1 MNPPPK
7 NLSRKD
13 GETLRNETLF
23 LIGPKSCKFKLQK
36 FFGMKSGDK
45 GWLKEYLKF
54 RKDLLKNI
62 HFEGNQKSSHPEHS
76 LYKIIQPTG
85 LMYGQS
91 VGDINFPEDQQWD
104 EKERLKILL
113 LESLISSSLLFYDK
127 PIKSPED
134 LSAIILKTLENI
146 GNFYNNIFPEIA
158 TSTKT
163 ILGRKKSPLELAEK
177 IIDKR
182 IEHTAKFQHNFWSY
196 FFHNSLLFLDVF
208 IYGQWIHTNADRIVA
223 DFFRYERD
231 ELRFSVVKVIA
242 AAAHAN
248 KEIVYEE
255 RRLYELFIESTDL
268 SSERRKE
275 ALKIFEEGFAVED
288 INLPS
293 ENSWIL
299 KKFFL
304 EVGIL
309 TIWAD
314 KKVEQ
319 DELDFLRRF
328 CHYLGF
334 SDDDL
339 ENSMMAI
346 EGFVLEHWEQLEF
359 LQNKQDYQHIS
370 EQFISRVSKVAEKN
384 RNRLIKS
391 ISENEEVLNLMKKAA
406 SSELNN
412 EEKEMVRLQLI
423 KMLKTVPAFAIIS
436 LPQKF
441 LTLPILLKI
450 LPRNL
455 FAEGIKK

>member
-1 MNPPPK
+1 
-7 NLSRKD
+7 
-13 GETLRNETLF
+13 
-23 LIGPKSCKFKLQK
+23 
-36 FFGMKSGDK
+36 MKPQEK
-45 GWLKEYLKF
+45 GWLKEYLEF
-54 RKDLLKNI
+54 RKGLLKNLPPDRL
-62 HFEGNQKSSHPEHS
+62 EKSSHPEHS
-76 LYKIIQPTG
+76 LYSIIQPTG
-85 LMYGQS
+85 LMYGHS
-91 VGDINFPEDQQWD
+91 VQPFNLPESENWD
-104 EKERLKILL
+104 EKDRMKILL
-113 LESLISSSLLFYDK
+113 AESLIGSSLLFYDK
-127 PIKSPED
+127 PIKSPEEITG
-134 LSAIILKTLENI
+134 IILKTLESI
-146 GNFYNNIFPEIA
+146 GNFYNNIFPELN
-158 TSTKT
+158 TPTKT

-177 IIDKR
+177 ILDKR
-182 IEHTAKFQHNFWSY
+182 IEHTSKFEGNFWSY
-196 FFHNSLLFLDVF
+196 FFHNALLFLDVF

-248 KEIVYEE
+248 KEIVHEE
-255 RRLYELFIESTDL
+255 RKLYELFIDSTDL
-268 SSERRKE
+268 STERKKE

-304 EVGIL
+304 EVAIL

-319 DELDFLRRF
+319 AELDFLKRF

-339 ENSMMAI
+339 ENSMLAI
-346 EGFVLEHWEQLEF
+346 EGFVLEHWEQLGF
-359 LQNKQDYQHIS
+359 LQDKKDFDNVS
-370 EQFISRVSKVAEKN
+370 EQFIKRVSKVAEKN
-384 RNRLIKS
+384 KS
-391 ISENEEVLNLMKKAA
+391 KLMRGINANDDVLLLMKKARA
-406 SSELNN
+406 NELSD
-412 EEKEMVRLQLI
+412 EEKEQVRLALI
-423 KMLKTVPAFAIIS
+423 KMLKTIPTFVIVS

-455 FAEGIKK
+455 FAEGIKE